1 MFACEIGDKKRP
13 ANSRT
18 RMVIK
23 GKKRRMIAYKGS
35 DKGKILIKRQNF
47 PDAKTSSENLR
58 YHSPTLSNSSLW
70 TTFLYTEPL
79 RFGGEKIIVNEYY
92 MSRSFGRP
100 LLFPVRFL

>member
-13 ANSRT
+13 ATCRT
-18 RMVIK
+18 RMAIR

-35 DKGKILIKRQNF
+35 DKGKIQIKRQNI

-58 YHSPTLSNSSLW
+58 YHSPTLPNSIIG
-70 TTFLYTEPL
+70 TTFLYSEPL
-79 RFGGEKIIVNEYY
+79 WFGGEKIIVNEYY
-92 MSRSFGRP
+92 MSRSFGHP